1 MSSIKEDMINEL
13 KLISNVTRDE
23 KSYTIRHEVDE
34 TGMMLT
40 AKIVEVEPDEFFEDP
55 FDFEVSLI
63 TRMKEACEASGNIE
77 DIPQGR
83 TIPEGRSKFEH
94 YSALTDIMHCLADA
108 RIFNN
113 TKKFR
118 AEYLIMSSDL
128 LPVFVFSPE
137 FKRVPLSKI
146 HGMYVAGLYNNLPV
160 LISPVLDKGEMIW
173 GVNEDKS
180 SSVLTFLNNKD
191 QVCSKIVNPKT
202 LLMILRAIHAGR
214 APEGVARSTLTPAS

>member
-1 MSSIKEDMINEL
+1 MNEL

-34 TGMMLT
+34 TGTMLT
-40 AKIVEVEPDEFFEDP
+40 AKIVEVEPDEFFDDT
-55 FDFEVSLI
+55 FDLEVSLI
-63 TRMKEACEASGNIE
+63 TRMKEACEASGNVE
-77 DIPQGR
+77 DVPQGR

-108 RIFNN
+108 RIFKN

-118 AEYLIMSSDL
+118 AEYLVMSSDL

-137 FKRVPLSKI
+137 FKKAPLSKMQ
-146 HGMYVAGLYNNLPV
+146 GMYVAGSYKNIPV
-160 LISPVLDKGEMIW
+160 LISPVLNKGEMLW
-173 GVNEDKS
+173 GVNEDRS

-191 QVCSKIVNPKT
+191 QMCSKIVNPKT
-202 LLMILRAIHAGR
+202 LLLMKLHD
-214 APEGVARSTLTPAS
+214 